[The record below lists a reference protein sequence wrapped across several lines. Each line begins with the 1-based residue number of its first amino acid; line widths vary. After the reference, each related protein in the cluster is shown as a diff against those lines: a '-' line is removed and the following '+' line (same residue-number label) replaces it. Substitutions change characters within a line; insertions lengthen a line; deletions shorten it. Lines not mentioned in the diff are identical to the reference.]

1 MTQDLTVADLAILF
15 FIDWELAAADFFWNK
30 LAPAH
35 LFWKKIAAA
44 NLFKKKIAAADK
56 FEILRPRKQELVG
69 RVFQACSESAVNTCE
84 IRKKNWGLAPVN
96 NPSDKNRR

>member
-1 MTQDLTVADLAILF
+1 MADLAILF
-15 FIDWELAAADFFWNK
+15 FIDWELAAADFFWNE

-44 NLFKKKIAAADK
+44 NSFKKKIAAADK
-56 FEILRPRKQELVG
+56 FDILRPRKQELGG

-84 IRKKNWGLAPVN
+84 IRKKNWELASVN
-96 NPSDKNRR
+96 NPRDKNRR